1 MTLKLI
7 MYAKMKTER
16 MRTMA
21 DKRLRVVCFGDSNTW
36 GYDPATGTRFDEDT
50 RWTGR
55 LQTLLGDGYRVIECG
70 INGRTTSIDEPF
82 RDCRNGCKG
91 LLYSMEENRPFDLL
105 IISLG
110 TNDLKYEG
118 AMGTSR
124 GMRAILRT
132 ALHSGIPDS
141 GNRSA
146 FRGGKERIL
155 VISPIPLGEGLEKIS
170 PDHFF
175 VGKEAVAARFAE
187 LYGPICKEFGVEM
200 LDAAQF
206 AQPSPV
212 DCIHMDAEGHR
223 AIAEAVC
230 KKVQEMLAPET

>member
-1 MTLKLI
+1 MGQK
-7 MYAKMKTER
+7 K
-16 MRTMA
+16 
-21 DKRLRVVCFGDSNTW
+21 LRVVCFGDSNTW
-36 GYDPATGTRFDEDT
+36 GYDPATGNRFDEDT
-50 RWTGR
+50 RWPAR
-55 LQTLLGDGYRVIECG
+55 LQTLLGDRYQVMECG

-91 LLYSMEENRPFDLL
+91 LAYSMEEHRPFDLL

-110 TNDLKYEG
+110 TNDLKYG
-118 AMGTSR
+118 SDLGINR

-132 ALHSGIPDS
+132 AFHSGINSTNNQP
-141 GNRSA
+141 A
-146 FRGGKERIL
+146 FRDGKERIL
-155 VISPIPLGEGLEKIS
+155 VISPIPLGEDPEKIG
-170 PDHFF
+170 PGHLFE
-175 VGKEAVAARFAE
+175 GKREVSLRFAE

-223 AIAEAVC
+223 ALADAVC
-230 KKVQEMLAPET
+230 KKVQEMLAPEA

>member
-1 MTLKLI
+1 MGQKKLRI
-7 MYAKMKTER
+7 
-16 MRTMA
+16 
-21 DKRLRVVCFGDSNTW
+21 VCFGDSNTW
-36 GYDPATGTRFDEDT
+36 GYNPVDGTRFDEDT

-55 LQTLLGDGYRVIECG
+55 LQTLLGDKYCVIECG
-70 INGRTTSIDEPF
+70 ICGRTTSIDEPF
-82 RDCRNGCKG
+82 RDCRNGRKG
-91 LLYSMEENRPFDLL
+91 LLYSMEESRPFDLL

-110 TNDLKYEG
+110 GNDLKYEG

-132 ALHSGIPDS
+132 ALHSGITS
-141 GNRSA
+141 TNNKSA
-146 FRGGKERIL
+146 FRDGKERIL
-155 VISPIPLGEGLEKIS
+155 VISPIPFGEGLEEIS
-170 PDHFF
+170 PDHLF
-175 VGKEAVAARFAE
+175 VGKRDVSLRFAE

-230 KKVQEMLAPET
+230 KKVQEMLAPEA